1 MSRGQL
7 VNVAFEPF
15 TDLQMMEHTWHRVTR
30 SGICFSHGSYAA
42 QRLDND
48 VDLNETRKIIHLDVG
63 I

>member
-1 MSRGQL
+1 MPIISTPL
-7 VNVAFEPF
+7 IAK
-15 TDLQMMEHTWHRVTR
+15 
-30 SGICFSHGSYAA
+30 SYAA